1 LKARRT
7 DTWHTLARHQLGA
20 TLAAVVDFGVMI
32 AAVQAA
38 GWTPVQATAVGASVG
53 ALANFALGRL
63 WIFRRR
69 WGGLGAQA
77 LRYAAVAAA
86 SAMWNT
92 LGEHLVHDVMHVQYI
107 AARVLVSIAVSL
119 IWNFPMQRRFV
130 FREPV
135 AS

>member
-1 LKARRT
+1 
-7 DTWHTLARHQLGA
+7 
-20 TLAAVVDFGVMI
+20 MI
-32 AAVQAA
+32 GAVQIA
-38 GWTPVQATAVGASVG
+38 GLTPVQGTAVGASVG
-53 ALANFALGRL
+53 ALANFVLGRI

-69 WGGLGAQA
+69 WGGLGSQA
-77 LRYAAVAAA
+77 IRYAAVAAA

-107 AARVLVSIAVSL
+107 VARALVSIAVSL

-135 AS
+135 AAA